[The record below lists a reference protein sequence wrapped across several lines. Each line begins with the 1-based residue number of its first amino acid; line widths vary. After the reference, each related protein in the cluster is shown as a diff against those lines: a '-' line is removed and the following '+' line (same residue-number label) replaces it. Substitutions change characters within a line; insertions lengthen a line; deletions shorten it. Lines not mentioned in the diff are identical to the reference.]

1 MTEKLKAN
9 VMVIGGGIGG
19 MATALSLQR
28 RGFPVQVYERAK
40 VIREVGAGVVITANA
55 RRALRD
61 LGVDAQLEAMSSTI
75 DIFYT
80 CHYATGEV
88 LRAVSKE
95 DISRKV
101 GIASLGVYRADL
113 HSVLMQAVLANDP
126 DCLHAQSEFAS
137 LTQDATGV
145 TVQFVN
151 GTSAR
156 ADVVVGADGNASAVR
171 SFLFPQEAPKF
182 AGQIA
187 FRSLIPMDLVPPSV
201 RQRGSIMSAG
211 PGRYLLS
218 YPLRGGQLMNLIGL
232 VQSGTWEEE
241 GWTTPAT
248 KEEFAQAFVGFES
261 DLLALIDRIPEGE
274 VFKWGLRDREPLQNW
289 TVGRVTML
297 GDAAHPMTPFLGQG
311 ACMAIEDGLILGR
324 AFADASTLSEALTRY
339 EQARKPRGTMVQLAS
354 REEGQTLQDPS
365 KKRRTAQDR
374 GLMDYDP
381 VSVAV

>member
-1 MTEKLKAN
+1 MTEKLNAN
-9 VMVIGGGIGG
+9 VMIMGGGIGG
-19 MATALSLQR
+19 LATALSLQR
-28 RGFPVQVYERAK
+28 RGFRVQVYERAK
-40 VIREVGAGVVITANA
+40 EIREVGAGVIITANA
-55 RRALRD
+55 RRALRE
-61 LGVDAQLEAMSSTI
+61 LGVDAQLEALSSTI
-75 DIFYT
+75 DIFHT
-80 CHYATGEV
+80 CHFATGEV
-88 LRAVSKE
+88 LRAVSND
-95 DISRKV
+95 DIRRKV

-113 HSVLMQAVLANDP
+113 HSVLMQAVLAHDP

-137 LTQDATGV
+137 LQQDETGV
-145 TVQFVN
+145 TVQFTH
-151 GTSAR
+151 GGSAR
-156 ADVVVGADGNASAVR
+156 ADVLVGADGNASAVR
-171 SFLFPQEAPKF
+171 SFLFPEEAPKF

-187 FRSLIPMDLVPPSV
+187 FRSLIPMDKVPPSV
-201 RQRGSIMSAG
+201 RRRGSIMSAG

-218 YPLRGGQLMNLIGL
+218 YPLRGGQIMNLIGL

-248 KEEFAQAFVGFES
+248 KEEFAQAFEGFEP

-274 VFKWGLRDREPLQNW
+274 VFKWGLRDREPLQHW

-324 AFADASTLSEALTRY
+324 AFADSATVSEALQRY
-339 EQARKPRGTMVQLAS
+339 ENARKPRGTMVQLAS

-381 VSVAV
+381 VTVAV

>member
-1 MTEKLKAN
+1 MTEQVNAK
-9 VMVIGGGIGG
+9 VIVIGGGIGG

-28 RGFPVQVYERAK
+28 RGFRVHVYERAK
-40 VIREVGAGVVITANA
+40 EIREVGAGVVITANA

-61 LGVDAQLEAMSSTI
+61 LGVDEKLEALSSTI
-75 DIFYT
+75 DIFHT

-113 HSVLMQAVLANDP
+113 HSVLMEAVLANDP

-145 TVQFVN
+145 TVQFTD
-151 GTSAR
+151 GASAR

-187 FRSLIPMDLVPPSV
+187 FRSLIPMDLVPDSV
-201 RQRGSIMSAG
+201 RARGSIMSAG

-218 YPLRGGQLMNLIGL
+218 YPLRGGRLMNLIGL

-248 KEEFAQAFVGFES
+248 KEEFAQAFGGFEP
-261 DLLALIDRIPEGE
+261 DLIELIHRIPEGE
-274 VFKWGLRDREPLQNW
+274 VFKWGLRDREPLQQW

-324 AFADASTLSEALTRY
+324 AFAASSTISEALQRY
-339 EQARKPRGTMVQLAS
+339 EVARKPRGTMVQLAS

-365 KKRRTAQDR
+365 RKRRTAQDR

-381 VSVAV
+381 VTVAV

>member
-1 MTEKLKAN
+1 MTETLKAN
-9 VMVIGGGIGG
+9 VIVIGGGIGG

-28 RGFPVQVYERAK
+28 RGFSVQVYERAK
-40 VIREVGAGVVITANA
+40 EIREVGAGVVITANA

-61 LGVDAQLEAMSSTI
+61 LGVDAQLEAISSTI
-75 DIFYT
+75 DVFHT
-80 CHYATGEV
+80 CHFATGEV

-101 GIASLGVYRADL
+101 GMASLGVYRADL

-126 DCLHAQSEFAS
+126 DCLNAQSEFAS
-137 LTQDATGV
+137 LTQDAAGV
-145 TVQFVN
+145 TVHFAN
-151 GTSAR
+151 GASAR

-171 SFLFPQEAPKF
+171 SFLFPQEAPQF

-187 FRSLIPMDLVPPSV
+187 FRSLIPMDLVPDSV
-201 RQRGSIMSAG
+201 RERCSIMSAG

-218 YPLRGGQLMNLIGL
+218 YPLRGGRLMNLIGL

-248 KEEFAQAFVGFES
+248 KEEFAQAFAGFEP
-261 DLLALIDRIPEGE
+261 DLIELIHRIPEGE
-274 VFKWGLRDREPLQNW
+274 VFKWGLRDREPLQQW

-324 AFADASTLSEALTRY
+324 AFAASSTITEALQRY
-339 EQARKPRGTMVQLAS
+339 EEARKPRGTMVQLAS

-365 KKRRTAQDR
+365 RKRRTAQDR

-381 VSVAV
+381 VSVAG

>member
-1 MTEKLKAN
+1 MTEKINAN
-9 VMVIGGGIGG
+9 VMIMGGGIGG
-19 MATALSLQR
+19 LATALALQR
-28 RGFPVQVYERAK
+28 RGFRVQVYERAK
-40 VIREVGAGVVITANA
+40 QIREVGAGVLITANA

-61 LGVDAQLEAMSSTI
+61 LGVDAQLEALSSTI
-75 DIFYT
+75 DTFHT
-80 CHYATGEV
+80 CHYATGEI
-88 LRAVSKE
+88 LRAVSNE
-95 DISRKV
+95 EISRKV
-101 GIASLGVYRADL
+101 GAASLGVYRADL

-137 LTQDATGV
+137 LTQDASGV
-145 TVQFVN
+145 TVQFAN

-248 KEEFAQAFVGFES
+248 KEEFAQAFVGFEP

-274 VFKWGLRDREPLQNW
+274 VFKWGLRDREPLQHW

-324 AFADASTLSEALTRY
+324 AFAESSTVSEALTRY
-339 EQARKPRGTMVQLAS
+339 ENARKPRGTMVQLAS

-381 VSVAV
+381 VSVVV

>member
-1 MTEKLKAN
+1 MTEKLNVN
-9 VMVIGGGIGG
+9 VMIMGGGIGG
-19 MATALSLQR
+19 LATALALQR
-28 RGFPVQVYERAK
+28 RGFRVQVYERAK
-40 VIREVGAGVVITANA
+40 EIREVGAGVVITANA

-61 LGVDAQLEAMSSTI
+61 LGVDAQLEALSSTI
-75 DIFYT
+75 DVFHT
-80 CHYATGEV
+80 CHYATGET

-95 DISRKV
+95 DIRSKV

-113 HSVLMQAVLANDP
+113 HSVLMQAVLAHDP
-126 DCLHAQSEFAS
+126 DCLHAQSEFSS
-137 LTQDATGV
+137 LQQDESGV
-145 TVQFVN
+145 TVQFTN
-151 GTSAR
+151 GRSAR
-156 ADVVVGADGNASAVR
+156 ADVLVGADGNASAVR
-171 SFLFPQEAPKF
+171 SFLFPGEAPRF

-187 FRSLIPMDLVPPSV
+187 FRSLIPIDLVPPSV

-248 KEEFAQAFVGFES
+248 KEEFARAFEGFEP
-261 DLLALIDRIPEGE
+261 DLLTLIDRIPEGE
-274 VFKWGLRDREPLQNW
+274 VFKWGLRDREPLQHW

-324 AFADASTLSEALTRY
+324 AFAESSTLSEALTRY

-354 REEGQTLQDPS
+354 REEGMTLQDPS